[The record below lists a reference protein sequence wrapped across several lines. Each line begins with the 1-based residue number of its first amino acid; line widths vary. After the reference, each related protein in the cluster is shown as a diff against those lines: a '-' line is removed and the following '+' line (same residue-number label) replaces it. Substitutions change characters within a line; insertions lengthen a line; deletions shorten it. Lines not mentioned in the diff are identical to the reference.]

1 MRIIFILF
9 LSSIL
14 LLAQKYQLNDTLLFR
29 GFNKIVCIN
38 APEDPI
44 ALHFSDRQIDD
55 INYAIML
62 VMDELLPVEISYAYS
77 GKCIDEVFYPGINY
91 ALQLDWEAW
100 TVDPD
105 ITGEELT
112 GYLRIIVY
120 RIANSHFLE
129 YKDPNSTYDVW
140 LGVPFEEIFYEDG
153 SLVINYSFEEIK
165 DKMVDM
171 SKGICE
177 RIAIDRLQSP

>member
-1 MRIIFILF
+1 MRIIIVLF
-9 LSSIL
+9 SFYCVLIG
-14 LLAQKYQLNDTLLFR
+14 QKSELNDTLLFR
-29 GFNKIVCIN
+29 GFKKITCIN
-38 APEDPI
+38 APEDPV
-44 ALHFSDRQIDD
+44 ALHFSSRQVDD

-62 VMDELLPVEISYAYS
+62 VMDELLPVEISYSYY
-77 GKCIDEVFYPGINY
+77 GKCIDEVFYTGNNY

-100 TVDPD
+100 IVDPK
-105 ITGEELT
+105 ITGDKFT

-129 YKDPNSTYDVW
+129 YRVPNAVYDVW

-165 DKMVDM
+165 EKMIDM
-171 SKGICE
+171 CKGICE
-177 RIAIDRLQSP
+177 QIVIDRVQGP

>member
-1 MRIIFILF
+1 MRIVFILF
-9 LSSIL
+9 SFCFVLF
-14 LLAQKYQLNDTLLFR
+14 AQKNHLNDPLLFR
-29 GFNKIVCIN
+29 GFGKIICIN
-38 APEDPI
+38 APEDPV
-44 ALHFSDRQIDD
+44 ALHLSDREIED

-100 TVDPD
+100 IVEPS
-105 ITGEELT
+105 ITGEKLT

-129 YKDPNSTYDVW
+129 YKDPNNTYDIW

-165 DKMVDM
+165 DKMIDM
-171 SKGICE
+171 TRGICE
-177 RIAIDRLQSP
+177 RIAIDRIESP

>member
-1 MRIIFILF
+1 MRIILILSLF
-9 LSSIL
+9 SCL
-14 LLAQKYQLNDTLLFR
+14 LLPQKNQLNDTLLFR
-29 GFNKIVCIN
+29 GFNKIICIN
-38 APEDPI
+38 APEDPV
-44 ALHFSDRQIDD
+44 ALHLSNRQIDD

-77 GKCIDEVFYPGINY
+77 EKCIDEVFYPGINY

-100 TVDPD
+100 IIEPD
-105 ITGEELT
+105 ITGEKLT

-165 DKMVDM
+165 DKIVEM
-171 SKGICE
+171 SRGICE